1 MFDKNLKD
9 KRESLRLSQ
18 QDVAILLGVSRVTYI
33 KYEQDP
39 DSMPLGKYEQ
49 LMAEFIRLGGI
60 VTDRKIKSKG
70 PESDIDFDL

>member
-39 DSMPLGKYEQ
+39 DSLPLGKYEQ

-70 PESDIDFDL
+70 PDGDIDFDL

>member
-9 KRESLRLSQ
+9 KREALKLSQ

-60 VTDRKIKSKG
+60 VTEGKIKSNVPNG
-70 PESDIDFDL
+70 DVDFDI

>member
-9 KRESLRLSQ
+9 KRESLKLSQ
-18 QDVAILLGVSRVTYI
+18 QDVAILLGVSRITYI

-39 DSMPLGKYEQ
+39 NSMPLGKYEQ

-60 VTDRKIKSKG
+60 ATEGKIKSNVPNG
-70 PESDIDFDL
+70 DVDFDI

>member
-9 KRESLRLSQ
+9 KRESLKLSQ
-18 QDVAILLGVSRVTYI
+18 QDVAILLGVSRITYI

-39 DSMPLGKYEQ
+39 NSMPLGKYEQ

-60 VTDRKIKSKG
+60 VSDGKIKSKVPNG
-70 PESDIDFDL
+70 DVDFDI

>member
-9 KRESLRLSQ
+9 KRESLKLSQ
-18 QDVAILLGVSRVTYI
+18 QDVAILLGVSRITYI

-39 DSMPLGKYEQ
+39 NSMPLGKYEQ

-60 VTDRKIKSKG
+60 VSDGKIKSKFPNG
-70 PESDIDFDL
+70 DVDFDI

>member
-9 KRESLRLSQ
+9 KREGLKLSQ

-60 VTDRKIKSKG
+60 VSEGKIKSKL
-70 PESDIDFDL
+70 PSDDIDFDV

>member
-9 KRESLRLSQ
+9 KRESLKLSQ
-18 QDVAILLGVSRVTYI
+18 QDVAILLGVSRITYI

-39 DSMPLGKYEQ
+39 SSMPLGKYEQ

-60 VTDRKIKSKG
+60 VTDGKIKSNVPNG
-70 PESDIDFDL
+70 DVDFDI

>member
-9 KRESLRLSQ
+9 KRESLKLSQ
-18 QDVAILLGVSRVTYI
+18 QDVAILLSVSRITYI

-39 DSMPLGKYEQ
+39 NSMPLGKYEQ

-60 VTDRKIKSKG
+60 VTEGKIKSNVPNG
-70 PESDIDFDL
+70 DVDFDI

>member
-9 KRESLRLSQ
+9 ERESLKLSQ

-60 VTDRKIKSKG
+60 VTERKIKSKG
-70 PESDIDFDL
+70 PSSDVDFDI